1 MDSGAYASLSSIKT
15 SGWSGLQIGF
25 HGRKQVTKDGS
36 DFRKTIIMD
45 IGTTTTLSGNPNMII
60 IIREVNIP
68 MHFMTNAGSKIVYE
82 VGEIN
87 GSGQTKFYPDMIA
100 NVLSQN
106 KITKKYRVTFDSG
119 DQNDFRVHI
128 GDHIVKVIDNDAGIY
143 FNQPDTFLGKWINIT
158 EGT

>member
-1 MDSGAYASLSSIKT
+1 MMDSGTTTNLFVNPNIT
-15 SGWSGLQIGF
+15 TNRQIL
-25 HGRKQVTKDGS
+25 D
-36 DFRKTIIMD
+36 IIMNF
-45 IGTTTTLSGNPNMII
+45 L
-60 IIREVNIP
+60 
-68 MHFMTNAGSKIVYE
+68 TNEGSKIVYE

-143 FNQPDTFLGKWINIT
+143 FNQPYTFLGKWINIT